1 MGSRII
7 VKNLPKKI
15 SDEKFRTYFSKVGEI
30 TDAKLKFT
38 KDGKFRQFGFVGFK
52 SDDQAK
58 QAIDY
63 FNNTYIDA
71 SKLVVELCQPLNEA
85 SKSRPWSKYSKDNKK
100 PELKKEATKKK
111 PKKEDKME
119 KLLGPLGKDE
129 EFIEF
134 LEANKA
140 IKSKESIWKN
150 DINLDSKERQQVPPE
165 PTQSPNRATAEQKK
179 EADAD
184 QEPDFENGRL
194 FVRNLCYDCK
204 EEDLE
209 KLFCAYGPLVEVN
222 MPIDSFS
229 KKPKGFAY
237 ITCMFPEKALQAF
250 NELDGTVY
258 QGRMLHIIAAKSKT
272 EAEEI
277 DEKNF
282 KQKKKTELKKKAH
295 NSHNWNSLFINQ
307 NSVANLMASRY
318 QVDKSDI
325 YDVHSSGKKSG
336 SAAVK
341 IAVGETQ
348 IVNDIRK
355 FLLRNHVK
363 LDAFSSNSERSKTI
377 ILIKNLPNETSETEL
392 KEFITKQKVDGGM
405 KRFVMPEYGIACLI
419 EFNER
424 QEARDAFKKL
434 AYRKFK
440 SVPLYL
446 EWAPVDAFEGD
457 GDQLE
462 QDEPEE
468 KKEKEE
474 KIEKEE
480 ESDAEYEENATL
492 FVKNLNFDTDEDGLR
507 KLFSKI
513 GKCKAT
519 IARKL
524 SQNRETLSM
533 GYGFVKFKKS
543 LDAKEAIKSLQ
554 GCELDGHCLEIK
566 FSNRTGSID
575 SVKRKASTTT
585 KQKSSKILVRNIP
598 FEAKAKE
605 IEELF
610 KVFGELKYVRLPK
623 KIDGAH
629 RGFGFVDFVTQ
640 SDAERAFDALSHST
654 HFFGRRLVLEWAE
667 PEQSQDVEILR
678 QKEEQLSGSKNK
690 RLKKS
695 KILDDLGRE
704 EDDLRM
710 DVGTEN

>member
-15 SDEKFRTYFSKVGEI
+15 SDEKFRTHFSKVGEI

-38 KDGKFRQFGFVGFK
+38 KEGKFRQFGFIGFK
-52 SDDQAK
+52 TDEQAK

-63 FNNTYIDA
+63 FNNTFIDA

-85 SKSRPWSKYSKDNKK
+85 NKSRPWSKYSKNNIKTEKTNQVTKPVNKK
-100 PELKKEATKKK
+100 N
-111 PKKEDKME
+111 KKEDKMQ

-134 LEANKA
+134 LQANKA
-140 IKSKESIWKN
+140 INAKDSIWKN
-150 DINLDSKERQQVPPE
+150 DINLDLKEPE
-165 PTQSPNRATAEQKK
+165 NLPKDTEPIKNNTQTMTEQKK
-179 EADAD
+179 DTDQD

-209 KLFCAYGPLVEVN
+209 KLFSAYGPLVEVN
-222 MPIDSFS
+222 MPIDNFS

-250 NELDGTVY
+250 NNLDGTVY
-258 QGRMLHIIAAKSKT
+258 QGRMLHILPAKSKT
-272 EAEEI
+272 EAEELE
-277 DEKNF
+277 EKNF
-282 KQKKKTELKKKAH
+282 KQKKQVDLKKKAQS
-295 NSHNWNSLFINQ
+295 SHNWNTLFINQ
-307 NSVANLMASRY
+307 NSVANLMASKY
-318 QVDKSDI
+318 QVDKIDI
-325 YDVHSSGKKSG
+325 YDVHSTGKKNG

-355 FLLRNHVK
+355 FLLRNNVK
-363 LDAFSSNSERSKTI
+363 LDAFSFNSERSKTI
-377 ILIKNLPNETSETEL
+377 ILIKNLPNETTETEL
-392 KEFITKQKVDGGM
+392 KEFIAKQKVDGGI
-405 KRFVMPEYGIACLI
+405 KRFVMPEYGIACLV

-446 EWAPVDAFEGD
+446 EWAPMDIFDGNGD
-457 GDQLE
+457 E
-462 QDEPEE
+462 YSE
-468 KKEKEE
+468 KAEHEEKEE

-480 ESDAEYEENATL
+480 KSNDGDNDDDEYEENATL
-492 FVKNLNFDTDEDGLR
+492 FVKNLNFDTNEDGLR
-507 KLFSKI
+507 KYFSKI

-519 IARKL
+519 IARKV
-524 SQNRETLSM
+524 SQNREALSM
-533 GYGFVKFKKS
+533 GYGFVKFKKAS
-543 LDAKEAIKSLQ
+543 DAKEAIKALQ
-554 GCELDGHCLEIK
+554 GSELDGHCLEIK

-575 SVKRKASTTT
+575 EAKRKNNKMI

-640 SDAERAFDALSHST
+640 SDAEVIFL
-654 HFFGRRLVLEWAE
+654 FFN
-667 PEQSQDVEILR
+667 
-678 QKEEQLSGSKNK
+678 KNK
-690 RLKKS
+690 FKLS
-695 KILDDLGRE
+695 W
-704 EDDLRM
+704 
-710 DVGTEN
+710 